1 MNSTI
6 NQNLLAPHP
15 SYLILGGGRV
25 TEEYYLPALRRLG
38 LLGVT
43 QVADLTDKSLTSLR
57 QTFPEANYWCC
68 DHRSALERMRE
79 SGLEG
84 PARVVVTLPNALH
97 VQASHQALEAGHHVL
112 CEKPVSL
119 KAAECK
125 LLRDLSQ
132 QTGMAMR
139 VAMSRRYLPN
149 LLLTK
154 QIVQSGELGAIKRV
168 EIQDCGQFLW
178 RPKTFSFFAQE
189 SGGVLADMGVHYLDY
204 LDHILGPLTPL
215 NYWDDAQGGVES
227 SLKYQLSAGDVRISM
242 QLSRLDGSAN
252 YLIIEGDRGQIRVN
266 KACEDTVF
274 LTPLGQPTRRVK
286 IDYPFVDPA
295 WPLNFSGSFTQMLAD
310 FEAVLGG
317 ESRPIADIAEA
328 ERVTGLIEWAYG
340 KRFPGSL
347 RLPQP
352 DLATAPPRKIV
363 VTGASGFIGG
373 HLLDRLHGLST
384 LPIRTAVRSPASCA
398 NLCRYPVELCPTDLL
413 DPEQTQ
419 RLVAGA
425 QVVYHLAYG
434 KEAGTGSEITVK
446 GTRNLV
452 EAAIAAGVEVV
463 VVLSTM
469 YVFGFPK
476 TDKPVD
482 ESFPYRP
489 YGGEYGQT
497 KATMEK
503 WLLDRA
509 KSSGKTRIVVL
520 NPTCVYGPRGGAYT
534 TMPVNLAREGGFCWI
549 NEGQGYGNY
558 TYVENLVD
566 AMLAAATIPEA
577 HGERFIINDGYATW
591 RHMLEPLLAPLGVNV
606 PSYSLQSLAS
616 LPRDGGPF
624 RPQDLLLAI
633 LGCREVRDV
642 AKRSALVRLMLNLGR
657 QSGRISTGS
666 PQVNDQG
673 PEPKQ
678 YPPEWLG
685 ELYGPAQVIF
695 SSAKAAQVL
704 KWTPKFD
711 LVAAQARTRDWLY
724 HNGYYNSLDSAS

>member
-1 MNSTI
+1 MLDNPLYLSR
-6 NQNLLAPHP
+6 P

-25 TEEYYLPALRRLG
+25 TEEFYLPALRRLG
-38 LLGVT
+38 LLSNT
-43 QVADLTDKSLTSLR
+43 KVADLTEQSLLSLR
-57 QTFPEANYWCC
+57 QAFPEVTYLCA
-68 DHRSALERMRE
+68 DHHSALRQVNATR
-79 SGLEG
+79 GNTPG
-84 PARVVVTLPNALH
+84 RVVVTLPNALH
-97 VQASHQALEAGHHVL
+97 VEASRLALEAGHHVL

-119 KAAECK
+119 KAAECT

-139 VAMSRRYLPN
+139 VAMSRRYLPT
-149 LLLTK
+149 LLLVK
-154 QIVQSGELGAIKRV
+154 QIVQSGELGAIKTID
-168 EIQDCGQFLW
+168 IQDCGQFLW

-189 SGGVLADMGVHYLDY
+189 SGGILADMGVHYLDY
-204 LDHILGPLTPL
+204 LDYLLGPLTPL
-215 NYWDDAQGGVES
+215 SYWDDAQGGVES
-227 SLKYQLSAGDVRISM
+227 SLKYQLSAGDIRISM
-242 QLSRLDGSAN
+242 QLSRLDGASA
-252 YLIIEGDRGQIRVN
+252 YLIIEGERGQIRVN
-266 KACEDTVF
+266 KACEEAIF
-274 LTPLGQPTRRVK
+274 LTPLGQPTRRVS
-286 IDYPFVDPA
+286 IDHPFVDPT
-295 WPLNFSGSFTQMLAD
+295 WPRNFSGSFTQMVAD

-340 KRFPGSL
+340 ERSSGSP

-352 DLATAPPRKIV
+352 DLATTPPRKIV

-446 GTRNLV
+446 GTRNLI
-452 EAAIAAGVEVV
+452 EAAIAEGVEVV

-469 YVFGFPK
+469 YVFGFPE

-509 KSSGKTRIVVL
+509 KNSGKTRIVVL

-549 NEGQGYGNY
+549 DEGQGYGNY

-591 RHMLEPLLAPLGVNV
+591 RHMLEPLIAPLGVDV
-606 PSYSLQSLAS
+606 PSYSPRALAD
-616 LPRDGGPF
+616 LPRSSGPF
-624 RPQDLLLAI
+624 RLQDLLSAI

-642 AKRSALVRLMLNLGR
+642 TKRSALVRLVLDLGR
-657 QSGRISTGS
+657 QSGRIPTGS

-685 ELYGPAQVIF
+685 ELYGPAQVVF

-704 KWTPKFD
+704 KWAPKYD
-711 LVAAQARTRDWLY
+711 LAAAQARTRDWLY
-724 HNGYYNSLDSAS
+724 QNGYYNTER

>member
-1 MNSTI
+1 MNSTV

-43 QVADLTDKSLTSLR
+43 QVADLTEKSLTSLR
-57 QTFPEANYWCC
+57 QAFPEASYWCC
-68 DHRSALERMRE
+68 DHASALQRMRE

-97 VQASHQALEAGHHVL
+97 VEASHQALEAGHHVL

-125 LLRDLSQ
+125 LLRELSQ
-132 QTGMAMR
+132 QIGMAMR

-149 LLLTK
+149 LLLAK

-227 SLKYQLSAGDVRISM
+227 SLKYQLSAGEVRISM

-252 YLIIEGDRGQIRVN
+252 YLIIEGERGQLRVN

-310 FEAVLGG
+310 FEAVVGG
-317 ESRPIADIAEA
+317 ESRPIADIADA

-340 KRFPGSL
+340 ERSL
-347 RLPQP
+347 ESPRLPQP
-352 DLATAPPRKIV
+352 DLASAPPKKIV

-398 NLCRYPVELCPTDLL
+398 NLCRYPVELCPTELL
-413 DPEQTQ
+413 DPEQTR

-434 KEAGTGSEITVK
+434 KETGTGPEITVK

-452 EAAIAAGVEVV
+452 EAAIAAGVEAV

-469 YVFGFPK
+469 YVFGFPE
-476 TDKPVD
+476 TGKPVD

-534 TMPVNLAREGGFCWI
+534 TMPVNLAREGSFCWVSD
-549 NEGQGYGNY
+549 GQGYGNY
-558 TYVENLVD
+558 IYVENLVD
-566 AMLAAATIPEA
+566 AMLAAATVPEA
-577 HGERFIINDGYATW
+577 HGERFIVNDGYATW
-591 RHMLEPLLAPLGVNV
+591 RDMLAPLLAPLAVEL
-606 PSYSLQSLAS
+606 PSYSPRALAD
-616 LPRDGGPF
+616 LPRSGGPF
-624 RPQDLLLAI
+624 RLQDLLSAI

-642 AKRSALVRLMLNLGR
+642 AKRSGLVRQVLDLGR
-657 QSGRISTGS
+657 KSGHIPNGS
-666 PQVNDQG
+666 PTG
-673 PEPKQ
+673 GEPVSASEQ
-678 YPPEWLG
+678 YPPAWLG
-685 ELYGPAQVIF
+685 ELYGPAQVVF

-704 KWTPKFD
+704 KWTPRYD
-711 LVAAQARTRDWLY
+711 LAAGQAHTVDWLY
-724 HNGYYNSLDSAS
+724 QNGYYNTKR